1 MFTTYGSQ
9 WGGVDGQVTEFDGIG
24 RDGVFIVE
32 EITQLLHS
40 FYPDIRENVTQKRHC
55 EGASHWEAKHG

>member
-1 MFTTYGSQ
+1 MGQQ
-9 WGGVDGQVTEFDGIG
+9 WGGVDGQVAEFDEIG

-40 FYPDIRENVTQKRHC
+40 FYPDIRENVMQKRHC
-55 EGASHWEAKHG
+55 EGASH